1 MSGPRGLS
9 RPTQG
14 VPDAQAMVGLDSGGG
29 IRTRDLR
36 VMSPTSYQTAP
47 PRGGPSM
54 LATVRGQARGS
65 GGVGRGVVVPAFFG
79 GLWVVAL
86 VVDVGVDVP
95 GVVVEHLGVV
105 GRVGGL
111 GVSEGGFA
119 VADAVGAFV
128 THHARDPTRGPRPHH
143 TSSSLSCAR
152 AAAGRWA
159 RARGLA
165 GRAAAAAR

>member
-1 MSGPRGLS
+1 
-9 RPTQG
+9 
-14 VPDAQAMVGLDSGGG
+14 MVGLDSGGG

-47 PRGGPSM
+47 PRGGPSI

-128 THHARDPTRGPRPHH
+128 THHARDLPVARVLITRRLPFPALER
-143 TSSSLSCAR
+143 LQ
-152 AAAGRWA
+152 AAGHE
-159 RARGLA
+159 LEV
-165 GRAAAAAR
+165 

>member
-1 MSGPRGLS
+1 
-9 RPTQG
+9 
-14 VPDAQAMVGLDSGGG
+14 MVGLDSGGG

-79 GLWVVAL
+79 RLWLVAL

-128 THHARDPTRGPRPHH
+128 THHAPDTTHGPRPRHPPPPVP
-143 TSSSLSCAR
+143 R
-152 AAAGRWA
+152 PRPPRAGRP
-159 RARGLA
+159 RARRLARRHAPHA
-165 GRAAAAAR
+165 GRAP